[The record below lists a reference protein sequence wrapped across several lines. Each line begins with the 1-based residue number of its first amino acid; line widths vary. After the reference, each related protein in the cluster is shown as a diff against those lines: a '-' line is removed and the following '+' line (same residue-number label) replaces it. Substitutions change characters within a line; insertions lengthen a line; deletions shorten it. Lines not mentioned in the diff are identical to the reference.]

1 MPSYKET
8 NVAGKSYQRC
18 RSLYFE
24 NPKGAEPSV
33 LLREERVTSLGDRI
47 SYEHA
52 AEIIET
58 FKRDEFGTEVQLYN
72 PETDE
77 PIAGKTTTY
86 ADIHIALFS
95 LYRHL
100 ADKRDAAPPE
110 TEATS

>member
-8 NVAGKSYQRC
+8 AVQGTSYQRC

-33 LLREERVTSLGDRI
+33 LLREERLTNLGNTTI
-47 SYEHA
+47 TEA
-52 AEIIET
+52 AGEIIET
-58 FKRDEFGTEVQLYN
+58 FKHAEFGTVVQLCN

-77 PIAGKTTTY
+77 PIAGQTTTF
-86 ADIHIALFS
+86 ADIHVALFS

-100 ADKRDAAPPE
+100 AEKRDAAV
-110 TEATS
+110 AS